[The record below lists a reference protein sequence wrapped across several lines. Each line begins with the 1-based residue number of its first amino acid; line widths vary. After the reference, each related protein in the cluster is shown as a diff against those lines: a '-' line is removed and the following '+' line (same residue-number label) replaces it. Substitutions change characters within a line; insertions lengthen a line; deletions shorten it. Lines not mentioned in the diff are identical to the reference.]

1 MSDTSTGPAANL
13 PQPPGGFYADR
24 IFPWLN
30 DRLARDEELERLR
43 GETLA
48 AARGRVVEIGFGS
61 GLNLRHYPDA
71 VRAIVAVEPNAGM
84 HRRAAGRIEA
94 SRIPVEV
101 IKGTAENM
109 PLPDGAFDTAVS
121 VLTLCSVAEP
131 ARVLSELRR
140 VLRDD
145 GTLLLMEH
153 GLAGDPGV
161 ARWQN
166 RLNGIQRVVGCG
178 CNLNRRIGELV
189 QAHGFRFESVRRF
202 YAPNIPRTHGWF
214 TVGMAV
220 KA

>member
-1 MSDTSTGPAANL
+1 
-13 PQPPGGFYADR
+13 
-24 IFPWLN
+24 
-30 DRLARDEELERLR
+30 
-43 GETLA
+43 
-48 AARGRVVEIGFGS
+48 
-61 GLNLRHYPDA
+61 
-71 VRAIVAVEPNAGM
+71 
-84 HRRAAGRIEA
+84 
-94 SRIPVEV
+94 
-101 IKGTAENM
+101 
-109 PLPDGAFDTAVS
+109 
-121 VLTLCSVAEP
+121 
-131 ARVLSELRR
+131 

-202 YAPNIPRTHGWF
+202 YAPNIPRTHGWL
-214 TVGMAV
+214 TVGTAV